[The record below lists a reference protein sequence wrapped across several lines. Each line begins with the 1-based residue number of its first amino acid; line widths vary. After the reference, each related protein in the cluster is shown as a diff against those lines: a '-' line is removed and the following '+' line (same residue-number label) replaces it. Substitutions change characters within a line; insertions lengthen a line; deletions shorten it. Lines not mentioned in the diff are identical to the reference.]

1 MNGKHPYTH
10 ILKNL
15 FHEQATEIIPLL
27 MPGFRVEEVLDVEM
41 PELRLTE
48 IEQLPSELDQG
59 LVELALPGA
68 IVKSVIHSEWIEH
81 SGKFERAYRVHSPET
96 NKPSFLVIEFQTERD
111 DEKLPRRFLTHFAR
125 VDIHVT
131 RHFEIEDDEDE
142 GGDEQEGTLMNKGY
156 YVYPEVLCPFP
167 SAVPAHI
174 RDEFQGQ
181 VMMIFNFKKI
191 TLWEKDAREFLNSHV
206 SAVYFLLPAMKNADA
221 ALLGLAIEELVER
234 FQGNDTELGRHLTGM
249 SLMLQLSEMMS
260 DEEKLAAQ
268 EYLKPYAHLI
278 TDNPS
283 EE

>member
-1 MNGKHPYTH
+1 
-10 ILKNL
+10 
-15 FHEQATEIIPLL
+15 
-27 MPGFRVEEVLDVEM
+27 
-41 PELRLTE
+41 
-48 IEQLPSELDQG
+48 
-59 LVELALPGA
+59 
-68 IVKSVIHSEWIEH
+68 
-81 SGKFERAYRVHSPET
+81 
-96 NKPSFLVIEFQTERD
+96 
-111 DEKLPRRFLTHFAR
+111 
-125 VDIHVT
+125 
-131 RHFEIEDDEDE
+131 
-142 GGDEQEGTLMNKGY
+142 MNKGY